1 MLSFAF
7 ALLMQVPQPAAP
19 PSDPIDLTV
28 DLADHRVAGRSR
40 VACSSASMEGGMHH
54 HSANTEP
61 DFWLQFR
68 WPVDGWARGFH
79 LVVRDDSNHVL
90 PASRIHHLVL
100 ANMDRRQLVHPAV
113 ERLLAIG
120 SETEDVML
128 PKLVGVP
135 LERGTR
141 LALKVACHAAL

>member
-1 MLSFAF
+1 MLPLAF
-7 ALLMQVPQPAAP
+7 ALLAQVPQATVLPPARL
-19 PSDPIDLTV
+19 DVVV
-28 DLADHRVAGRSR
+28 DSADHRVTVRSR
-40 VACSSASMEGGMHH
+40 VACSSASMDGGMHH
-54 HSANTEP
+54 HSSNTEP

-79 LVVRDDSNHVL
+79 LVARDDSNHVL
-90 PASRIHHLVL
+90 PTSRIHHLVL

-128 PKLVGVP
+128 PHLVGGR
-135 LERGTR
+135 LRRG
-141 LALKVACHAAL
+141 KHAA